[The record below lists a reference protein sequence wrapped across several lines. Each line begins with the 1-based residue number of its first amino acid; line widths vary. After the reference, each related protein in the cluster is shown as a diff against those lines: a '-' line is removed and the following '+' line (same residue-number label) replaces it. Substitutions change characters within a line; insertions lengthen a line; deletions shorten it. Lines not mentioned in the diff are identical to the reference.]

1 MEIVK
6 SMYTIAKMMVAAKKI
21 PTTLMAK
28 PTPLTYI
35 GPGTVTEMPGIL
47 ERYGIRNVLVVTDKS
62 LMTLGLL
69 NPMLEAIR
77 EQGIRISIYDD
88 VQPDPT
94 YDTVKNGLKICAEN
108 QCDGIIAFGGGSVL
122 DSSKVISAAYTN
134 QCPPEALKG
143 LAKVKIMRLPLIAV
157 PTTAG
162 TGSETTIA
170 AVISDSQTHSKTV
183 VIDGKQVPDV
193 AVLDAAITAGLPP
206 HITAATAMDALTHAV
221 EAYVSGYATTQ
232 TKRMSRAAVYMIYKN
247 IVKVY
252 ENPDDLKAREE
263 LLVASF
269 YAGMAFTTTYVGY
282 VHAFAHNYGGKF
294 GIPHGLA
301 NAVILPHIM
310 EFYLPAC
317 KKEFSELAQV
327 GKLKGS
333 SQEELARSFV
343 DSLWGLNRRLNI
355 PTALDKFPK
364 SAVDEIC
371 KAGFKECHGTYPVP
385 QYLPK
390 AKAMEILNEISV

>member
-1 MEIVK
+1 
-6 SMYTIAKMMVAAKKI
+6 MYTAAKAIVAMKKI

-28 PTPLTYI
+28 PTPVTYI
-35 GPGTVTEMPGIL
+35 GAGKVLGMPEIL
-47 ERYGIRNVLVVTDKS
+47 DSYGIRKVLVVTDRS
-62 LMTLGLL
+62 LISLGLL
-69 NPMLEAIR
+69 NPMLELIR
-77 EQGIRISIYDD
+77 EHGIKVTIYDD

-94 YDTVKNGLKICAEN
+94 YDTVKGGLELCEKN

-134 QCPPEALKG
+134 KCQPEALKG

-170 AVISDSQTHSKTV
+170 AVISNPQTHAKTV
-183 VIDGKQVPDV
+183 IIDGKVVPDV
-193 AVLDAAITAGLPP
+193 AILDASITTGLPP

-221 EAYVSGYATTQ
+221 EAYVSRYATPQ
-232 TKRMSRAAVYMIYKN
+232 TKRMSRAAVHLIYKN
-247 IVKVY
+247 LLHVY
-252 ENPDDLKAREE
+252 QNPGDLKAREE

-301 NAVILPHIM
+301 NAVILPHVM
-310 EFYLPAC
+310 EFYLPEC
-317 KKEFSELAQV
+317 KKEFAQLARV
-327 GKLKGS
+327 AKLKGNS
-333 SQEELARSFV
+333 EDELSRAFV
-343 DSLWGLNRRLNI
+343 DSLWAMNQSLNI
-355 PTALDKFPK
+355 PERLDKFPK
-364 SAVDEIC
+364 SAVEEIC

-385 QYLPK
+385 KYMAKSK
-390 AKAMEILNEISV
+390 AIEILNAISV